1 MAKASKSDQLA
12 VAIAKAISESA
23 IYDFTRHGYRRV
35 SKTLIKLRIEKDG
48 TAPGISL
55 EGGAWNLAFNK
66 ALDRMR
72 HAGAAAEA
80 YNFTKRGETESR
92 TEITIMDGEKA
103 KQVAA
108 DMAAGRPELDLHPQ
122 PETPVDKMA
131 VAIARE
137 IGSKTIH
144 PKQAPELELINER
157 DVENQVKPRWRS
169 VWSAKSWTPAWE
181 RVVTYLLQEGA
192 LNQQT
197 VLSST
202 NDDVQILAVA
212 DWNKLNRLIA
222 DPSPVAGEGTAE
234 KKPQPKHMPVKETA
248 AQRSFSGTGTIY
260 GYARVSTPAQS
271 LDEQVSELKKMGAQQ
286 IYSEKFTGTTVD
298 RPEFQKLLTIVQ
310 SGDTLIVAK
319 LDRLGRNVKEALE
332 VMDKLQAKGVT
343 LRIGNIGTFETNK
356 NGDLT
361 PMAKMMRT
369 MMLAFAE
376 YERDMIVER
385 TQGGKAY
392 AKAHDPHFRE
402 GRKPVIAGERLE
414 QMLDYYKTHTVK
426 ETTRAFDV
434 SKATLMRRVAEN
446 QAEKQT
452 D

>member
-1 MAKASKSDQLA
+1 MPVLQQKLIITPNLVVARNRGPRFKAWMAKK
-12 VAIAKAISESA
+12 VE
-23 IYDFTRHGYRRV
+23 
-35 SKTLIKLRIEKDG
+35 
-48 TAPGISL
+48 
-55 EGGAWNLAFNK
+55 
-66 ALDRMR
+66 
-72 HAGAAAEA
+72 
-80 YNFTKRGETESR
+80 
-92 TEITIMDGEKA
+92 
-103 KQVAA
+103 QVTA
-108 DMAAGRPELDLHPQ
+108 DMVAGKPEFNLRVQ
-122 PETPVDKMA
+122 PATPVDKMS
-131 VAIARE
+131 VAFAKELPSTVRILAANKKPFVNVNDARNH
-137 IGSKTIH
+137 IQTNWRTDW
-144 PKQAPELELINER
+144 APRYWAATR
-157 DVENQVKPRWRS
+157 D
-169 VWSAKSWTPAWE
+169 
-181 RVVTYLLQEGA
+181 RVVAYLTEAGA
-192 LNQQT
+192 LKPLQDQRQGNQPTNVYQ
-197 VLSST
+197 VLSQEKL
-202 NDDVQILAVA
+202 DELAA
-212 DWNKLNRLIA
+212 N
-222 DPSPVAGEGTAE
+222 PSPVIVESETEEKPKIEKRPPKKLKEGTVVPEQSA
-234 KKPQPKHMPVKETA
+234 
-248 AQRSFSGTGTIY
+248 TGTIY

-298 RPEFQKLLTIVQ
+298 RPEFQKLLNIVQ

-402 GRKPVIAGERLE
+402 GRKPVISGERLE

-446 QAEKQT
+446 QAKTES